1 MTYFIPDMQ
10 IHIVKII
17 NVVELRAGKKGRV
30 KVLRKRGEGWGGGV
44 GGCWRKMIALYL
56 PHYADPF
63 ICLVTT
69 SGVFTA
75 W

>member
-44 GGCWRKMIALYL
+44 GGC
-56 PHYADPF
+56 
-63 ICLVTT
+63 
-69 SGVFTA
+69 
-75 W
+75 